1 MFFGFYSIGITA
13 LFPLLGVLGWYMI
26 IIISFVKML
35 HSVIGNGLLGLKS
48 IKTQFEELKEKL
60 YITDK

>member
-26 IIISFVKML
+26 TYNNKFCKNVTFSDWKWFA
-35 HSVIGNGLLGLKS
+35 G
-48 IKTQFEELKEKL
+48 IKINQNT
-60 YITDK
+60 I